1 MRISDWSSDVCSSDL
16 PVGLAELPERT
27 TQRVQPAGGHVD
39 RAEAAVRGVVDGA
52 ELLRPPAGQRLRLVA
67 AGEERELVRVAL
79 ADRRQPV
86 GGDLQGF
93 FPLDLAELALAAFA
107 HAQQRLFQD
116 RKSTRLNSR
125 H

>member
-1 MRISDWSSDVCSSDL
+1 MRISDWISDVFSSDL
-16 PVGLAELPERT
+16 EFPERAA
-27 TQRVQPAGGHVD
+27 QRVQPAGGHVD

-93 FPLDLAELALAAFA
+93 FPLDLAELALEIGRA
-107 HAQQRLFQD
+107 HV
-116 RKSTRLNSR
+116 
-125 H
+125 